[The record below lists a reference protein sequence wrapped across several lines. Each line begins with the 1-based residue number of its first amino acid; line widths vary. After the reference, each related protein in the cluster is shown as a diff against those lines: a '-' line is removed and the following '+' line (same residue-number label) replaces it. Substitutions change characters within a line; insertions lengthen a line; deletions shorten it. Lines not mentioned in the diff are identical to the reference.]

1 MFDQVLV
8 GLGILWGL
16 ICLLIYL
23 QGGFREHREDTECC
37 EHLLKFLL
45 ENRVRFPNL
54 LNSNMN
60 PVMEQFR
67 KEYKGIAADKIRPS
81 EIHTFAAQIEVKL
94 EQVRSVK
101 QNPTSQKQIS
111 EQEL

>member
-1 MFDQVLV
+1 
-8 GLGILWGL
+8 
-16 ICLLIYL
+16 
-23 QGGFREHREDTECC
+23 
-37 EHLLKFLL
+37 
-45 ENRVRFPNL
+45 
-54 LNSNMN
+54 MN